1 MGSWRGVLG
10 LIINHPEFQMQ
21 IDFEELVTKLQL
33 VHTERLALRPL
44 VFADAW
50 PLWEATRNPAFN
62 AGLLWAQPDH
72 EMQVFERVDAII
84 QAAQRGRL
92 AAVSA
97 VCKQTGQWV
106 GLFRYLP
113 HASSSSAVEMGIW
126 VHPAYWHGRVAF
138 ELAKACGNAIFT
150 FSDVQVLVGAAA
162 PSNRGACTLNRMG
175 GLLPA
180 RTVWRKHETLPDV
193 ELIEHEIT
201 REQWLAQQAE
211 QGAGKRKAFEQV
223 VLPSRSGAAA
233 PAVVQRQTRV
243 TPLLPPQPVPVVEHL
258 PPANETA
265 VTVPLRQAA

>member
-1 MGSWRGVLG
+1 
-10 LIINHPEFQMQ
+10 MQ
-21 IDFEELVTKLQL
+21 IDFEDLATELQL
-33 VHTERLALRPL
+33 VHTGRLALRPL
-44 VFADAW
+44 AMADAW
-50 PLWEATRNPAFN
+50 PLWAATRNPAFN
-62 AGLLWAQPDH
+62 AGLLWEQPDADV
-72 EMQVFERVDAII
+72 QVFERVQAIV

-92 AAVSA
+92 AAMSA
-97 VCKQTGQWV
+97 VCKDTGEWV
-106 GLFRYLP
+106 GLFRFLP
-113 HASSSSAVEMGIW
+113 HSQISGAVEMGLW
-126 VHPAYWHGRVAF
+126 MHPTFWHGRVSL
-138 ELAKACGNAIFT
+138 ELGKACVSAA
-150 FSDVQVLVGAAA
+150 FSLSPVQALIGAAA
-162 PSNRGACTLNRMG
+162 PSNRGACQLNQLCGMV
-175 GLLPA
+175 PT

-243 TPLLPPQPVPVVEHL
+243 TPLLPPQPVPVAEHL